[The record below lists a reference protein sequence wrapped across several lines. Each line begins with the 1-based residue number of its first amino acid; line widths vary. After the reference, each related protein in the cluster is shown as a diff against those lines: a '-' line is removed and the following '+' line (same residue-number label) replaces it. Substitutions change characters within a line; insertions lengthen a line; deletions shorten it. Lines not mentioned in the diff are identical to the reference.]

1 MLPTQLKPTIVPIPG
16 HDAHTIQQKS
26 ATTASMMMKQTF
38 TFSDKLSGSL
48 RLAVMEASLNSSPAR
63 CATTRPSEGRKAF
76 FSSSL
81 LIMLRVLA
89 AAIFAQKS
97 L

>member
-1 MLPTQLKPTIVPIPG
+1 MQPNQLKPTIVPIPG

-48 RLAVMEASLNSSPAR
+48 IHEHNGSQHVFDIHSCAASSPTAGIPHRNKTPAFLMQLYAVPNSS
-63 CATTRPSEGRKAF
+63 
-76 FSSSL
+76 
-81 LIMLRVLA
+81 RV
-89 AAIFAQKS
+89 
-97 L
+97 